1 MKRNEFDIYD
11 IASEAYEI
19 KRDDGVKVRHSLI
32 SGIKIEQLDIFKED
46 NIYNKKIG
54 RYTLID
60 NNKKLSIDSFAQAL
74 KKTLQSFLAKWKLK
88 NKSVLLIGIGNKNY
102 APDSLGPEVI
112 SRINID
118 FNRKKR
124 RIFAL
129 SPGVYAQTGLDTA
142 ILAKAIIQQEKID
155 YVIAIDSLVTHK
167 LMRLNQV
174 IQVSDAG
181 ISPGSGIGNERK
193 ELSKEYLKVPVISI
207 GVATVVS
214 LTSIIKDYID
224 SKPIDRESYGM
235 LNSGLNKSEDKR
247 VYFTSND
254 IDYTVEILADIIS
267 SVINEILN

>member
-1 MKRNEFDIYD
+1 
-11 IASEAYEI
+11 
-19 KRDDGVKVRHSLI
+19 
-32 SGIKIEQLDIFKED
+32 
-46 NIYNKKIG
+46 
-54 RYTLID
+54 
-60 NNKKLSIDSFAQAL
+60 
-74 KKTLQSFLAKWKLK
+74 
-88 NKSVLLIGIGNKNY
+88 
-102 APDSLGPEVI
+102 
-112 SRINID
+112 
-118 FNRKKR
+118 
-124 RIFAL
+124 
-129 SPGVYAQTGLDTA
+129 
-142 ILAKAIIQQEKID
+142 
-155 YVIAIDSLVTHK
+155 
-167 LMRLNQV
+167 MRLNQV

-181 ISPGSGIGNERK
+181 ISPGSGLGNERK